1 MKNYKIL
8 FIFVLLMLL
17 SSFLYA
23 QGSWHPEKTYW
34 PRTLIDSSQTAINE
48 VKARVTVQ
56 PFLSIYNDIKTKSDV
71 DYTTCTTE
79 LQKAVVARCAAFRF
93 FIEDVTF
100 YGDKA
105 KNYLLV
111 MQRASYSNIE
121 EQYKNILWDSEMLS
135 LACIAYDFLK
145 GNSYDFGGYEA
156 EVRAKIQDIAGDMYY
171 DLVTSNPWTNPLHLM
186 WDIGFGEQIN
196 YGVKFASALGMC
208 AIVLN
213 TETTGDTDKQ
223 PETWINYCMQKTNLQ
238 FNDWLVNEQGMWAEG
253 PHYLSFTASSFL
265 PFAISHDNFVNSQSE
280 YYDGEFL
287 PPLTQNDNFQAI
299 PEWGVKIR
307 QPNGARPNFDD
318 SFLNPFFFNGMLA
331 ELYNDDVLAWDFVD
345 SSDPYFVGATSGNI
359 DVEMICTYDDIDFPG
374 TTPPD
379 FSPTQFLP
387 DAGQAIFRSDWSE
400 EATYMCVIAENGQAR
415 EGGRTHEHPD
425 NGSFI
430 IYALGELL
438 AMDSGYISWDK
449 RDSVRYAKNHSMILV
464 DGEGPPAS
472 TLTTAEGTDATI
484 GQYYDTEGLDFTSV
498 FTNYQDTDFL
508 RMFTFINNSY
518 FTITDMIGSSST
530 HDYSFLL
537 HGNGGGSTGNGFFLG
552 TDGSVYSVNDVDL
565 NFFINSAHPITLDS
579 LDDYHDDG
587 TYDVPATHTV
597 TRAQVNARFG
607 LFTSFLIPTLAT
619 TKDITYTPIDT
630 DSTCGGTIEM
640 GSEQA
645 IHMGNGANSL
655 QTIDFFG
662 TTLGYDSMVLH
673 VVRTGDIPINIQL
686 TYGQTF
692 IYGDKTLIYSDV
704 DNIIALNIGAAS
716 ADGYVSEACTV
727 EFFTGNAPSG
737 VTGGTFI
744 GFDQGVS
751 TISFDGD
758 DNFEIEVVWS
768 LDYAVNPEPSQNLYD
783 LSVYPNPFK
792 QTNEISFTLSVPQNV
807 KIEVFNIRGQK
818 IATLT
823 DEDYAIGSHSVT
835 WNRKNEAG
843 KYVANGTYLY
853 KIYFDKGDTILRKV
867 NILK

>member
-17 SSFLYA
+17 STFLYA

-34 PRTLIDSSQTAINE
+34 PRTLIDSSLAAINE
-48 VKARVTVQ
+48 VKDRVTVE

-93 FIEDVTF
+93 FIDNVTA

-105 KNYLLV
+105 MDYLLE
-111 MQRASYSNIE
+111 MQRESYSSLE

-145 GNSYDFGGYEA
+145 GNSYDFAGDEA
-156 EVRAKIQDIAGDMYY
+156 AVRAKIQDIAGEMYY
-171 DLVTSNPWTNPLHLM
+171 DIVSSSQWSGLHLLWYM
-186 WDIGFGEQIN
+186 GFGEQIN

-223 PETWINYCMQKTNLQ
+223 PETWINYCMQKTNIQ
-238 FNDWLVNEQGMWAEG
+238 FNDWLVNGEGMWAEG
-253 PHYLSFTASSFL
+253 PHYLSFSASSFL
-265 PFAISHDNFVNSQSE
+265 PFAISHNNFVNGQSE
-280 YYDGEFL
+280 DYGGEFL

-318 SFLNPFFFNGMLA
+318 SFLDPYFFNGMLA
-331 ELYNDDVLAWDFVD
+331 ELYGDDVLAWDFVV
-345 SSDPYFVGATSGNI
+345 SSDPYFVGATSDNI
-359 DVEMICTYDDIDFPG
+359 DVEIICTYDDIDFPG

-449 RDSVRYAKNHSMILV
+449 RDSVRYAKNHSLILV
-464 DGEGPPAS
+464 DGEGPPAA
-472 TLTTAEGTDATI
+472 TLTTAEGTDAML
-484 GQYYDTEGLDFTSV
+484 GECFDTDGVDHAEEYTF
-498 FTNYQDTDFL
+498 YQDTYFQRTVSFL
-508 RMFTFINNSY
+508 NDEFFVISDY
-518 FTITDMIGSSST
+518 VGASST
-530 HDYSFLL
+530 HDYSWLL
-537 HGNGGGSTGNGFFLG
+537 HGNGGGSTGNGFSLG
-552 TDGSVYSVNDVDL
+552 TNGSVYSVNDVDL
-565 NFFINSAHPITLDS
+565 NFFINSTHPITLDS
-579 LDDYHDDG
+579 YNDYHDDG
-587 TYDVPATHTV
+587 TYNVPATHAV
-597 TRAQVNARFG
+597 TRAQVIADST
-607 LFTSFLIPTLAT
+607 LFSAFLIPSIAT
-619 TKDITYTPIDT
+619 TKDITFTPINLG
-630 DSTCGGTIEM
+630 SCIGGTAEIGTEK
-640 GSEQA
+640 A
-645 IHMGNGANSL
+645 IHLVHFGEE
-655 QTIDFFG
+655 TITTDFFG
-662 TTLGYDSMVLH
+662 TNVGYDGNVLAM
-673 VVRTGDIPINIQL
+673 TKYDDIPQNIL
-686 TYGQTF
+686 MTYTKNVTYGAV
-692 IYGDKTLIYSDV
+692 TLISSDTS
-704 DNIIALNIGAAS
+704 ISMGLNIDATS
-716 ADGYVSEACTV
+716 ADGYVDEACTV
-727 EFFTGNAPSG
+727 AFFTGNAPSS
-737 VTGGTFI
+737 VTGGTLI
-744 GFDQGVS
+744 SFDQGVS
-751 TISFDGD
+751 TISFSEEG
-758 DNFEIEVVWS
+758 NFTIDVVWS
-768 LDYAVNPEPSQNLYD
+768 LNYAVNPEPSQNNYD
-783 LSVYPNPFK
+783 ISVYPNPFN
-792 QTNEISFTLSVPQNV
+792 QTNEISFTLSVPQDV

-823 DEDYAIGSHSVT
+823 DEDYAIGSHSIT
-835 WNRKNEAG
+835 WDGKNEIG
-843 KYVANGTYLY
+843 KYVANGTYFY